1 MKPRKPGNP
10 DCPLAPWLSTSCWR
24 RLFCATTTTTT
35 TPPVRRTEIRVR
47 CAFDATCASEH
58 GCLGQ
63 TATSCRLRVLELPP
77 NLQAQVGPARILYPS
92 IRRESFES
100 QVTQTSNSKRTE
112 TEPRDVLVDGTPNA
126 PARLSALFVR
136 HSDAPMSHH
145 HVHPSCRLQSWFG
158 RNRVRCVAGCRARYL
173 ARALCPLGAQ
183 RRMVRHRS
191 RNSCQ
196 RMPPGVVS
204 RLALRCRGRVQ
215 VSSTSNDHTCI
226 ARLWAA
232 EQVAEGEEVMAGID
246 QPLW

>member
-1 MKPRKPGNP
+1 V
-10 DCPLAPWLSTSCWR
+10 
-24 RLFCATTTTTT
+24 RLTD
-35 TPPVRRTEIRVR
+35 IRVR
-47 CAFDATCASEH
+47 CALDATCVSEY

-63 TATSCRLRVLELPP
+63 TATSCRLRVLELAP
-77 NLQAQVGPARILYPS
+77 NLQAQVGPARILCPS
-92 IRRESFES
+92 IRRESVES
-100 QVTQTSNSKRTE
+100 QATQTSNSKRTE
-112 TEPRDVLVDGTPNA
+112 TEPRDVLVDGAPNA
-126 PARLSALFVR
+126 PARLSALFVP
-136 HSDAPMSHH
+136 HSDASMLHH

-183 RRMVRHRS
+183 RRMVRLRS
-191 RNSCQ
+191 RNYYCQ
-196 RMPPGVVS
+196 RMPPGSYS

-232 EQVAEGEEVMAGID
+232 EHVAEGEEVMAGID

>member
-1 MKPRKPGNP
+1 M
-10 DCPLAPWLSTSCWR
+10 
-24 RLFCATTTTTT
+24 
-35 TPPVRRTEIRVR
+35 RRTEIRVR
-47 CAFDATCASEH
+47 CVFDATCASEH

-63 TATSCRLRVLELPP
+63 TATACRLRVLELPP
-77 NLQAQVGPARILYPS
+77 
-92 IRRESFES
+92 
-100 QVTQTSNSKRTE
+100 SNSKRTE

-126 PARLSALFVR
+126 PARLPALFVP

-183 RRMVRHRS
+183 RRMVRLRS